1 MMDEQ
6 SAEHRCLKA
15 DLEKVQAEN
24 EELKPALKE
33 AQENLIALENY
44 IQEEKICVLWISPR
58 VEVKIAK
65 TSSTMF

>member
-44 IQEEKICVLWISPR
+44 IQEEKICVL
-58 VEVKIAK
+58 
-65 TSSTMF
+65 